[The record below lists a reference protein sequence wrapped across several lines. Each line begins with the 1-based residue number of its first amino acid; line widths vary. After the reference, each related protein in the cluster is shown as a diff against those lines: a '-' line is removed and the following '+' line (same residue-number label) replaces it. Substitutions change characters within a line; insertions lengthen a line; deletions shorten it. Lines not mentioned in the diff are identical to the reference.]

1 MIREE
6 AEKRLRAVF
15 GLERF
20 HERQW
25 EVIERVLRGERVLL
39 IEKTG
44 FGKSLCYQFPAT
56 QMAGLTIV
64 FSPLIALMRD
74 QVGKLKAR
82 GIAAECL
89 NSSQSPD
96 ENRRIMEAARAGN
109 LKILYIAPERLEIGN
124 WLYEARQLKM
134 AMVVIDEAH
143 CISTWGHDFRPSYR
157 RIVDLVNMLPEHFP
171 VLAVTA
177 TATPMVEADIISQ
190 IREKITSLRGNLMRP
205 NLRQLVIE
213 VENEDQKM
221 VWLAEHLHKIQGTG
235 IIYAGTHSATET
247 YANWLRYMG
256 MNAIAYHGGLEPDER
271 RRIEAGLLAN
281 SYKCVVSTNA
291 LGMGIDKPDIRF
303 VIHTQIPQSPIHYY
317 QEIGRA
323 GRDGQP
329 GIVVLFFNP
338 SEDMRLPISFIE
350 NCKPSKDKYE
360 RVIESLKTGPLGLHG
375 LVRGANVNTT
385 QATLI
390 KTDLI
395 EQGIVEEF
403 QDNAGRKYAL
413 KRNAPSFDHEHH
425 EELRNAKWA
434 DLEQMQAY
442 VQTRD
447 CRMKFLCDFLGD
459 QMTGNCGN
467 CDNCRK
473 RVFQVDDHPASTNC
487 LEAFKD
493 SAFPTLSLKAA
504 KTALTDGLAAAN
516 STNKRVIQAIQS
528 TRISQSEQ
536 YPEFL
541 IALILKAFHSKLGNG
556 KFDGILYVPTSGSD
570 NALRH
575 LAQKLGGLLGLHVIH
590 GIVKTRATAPQASFS
605 SSILRSEN
613 VKGAFS
619 YQGRDSLLGKSVL
632 LLDDFCETGS
642 TIKEVSRIL
651 TPLGVSKIT
660 PLVLLSGKVEL
671 ANEPVIQQ
679 SKSELRASAIQH

>member
-221 VWLAEHLHKIQGTG
+221 VWLAEHLNKIQGTG

-256 MNAIAYHGGLEPDER
+256 MNAVAYHGGLEPEDR

-281 SYKCVVSTNA
+281 AYKCVVSTNA

-350 NCKPSKDKYE
+350 NCKPTKEKYD
-360 RVIESLKTGPLGLHG
+360 RVIEALQHGPLGLHG
-375 LVRGANVNTT
+375 LVRGANLNTT

-395 EQGIVEEF
+395 EQGIVQEF
-403 QDNAGRKYAL
+403 QDSAGRKYEL
-413 KRNAPSFDHEHH
+413 KRNAPAFDHEHH
-425 EELRNAKWA
+425 EQLRNAKWA

-442 VQTRD
+442 VHTRD

-459 QMTGNCGN
+459 QMTGSCGN

-473 RVFQVDDHPASTNC
+473 RVFQVDDHPASTTC

-493 SAFPTLSLKAA
+493 STFPTLSLKAA
-504 KTALTDGLAAAN
+504 KTVLVEGLAAAN
-516 STNKRVIQAIQS
+516 ASNKRVLQAIQS
-528 TRISQSEQ
+528 TRSV
-536 YPEFL
+536 PGAKFPDFL
-541 IALILKAFHSKLGNG
+541 IALLVKAFYARLGNE
-556 KFDGILYVPTSGSD
+556 KLDAIMYVP
-570 NALRH
+570 ALNPNSPIQH
-575 LAQKLGGLLGLHVIH
+575 LAQKLGGVLGIPAYH
-590 GIVKTRATAPQASFS
+590 GLTKTRATAPQASFS
-605 SSILRSEN
+605 SSIMRTEN
-613 VKGAFS
+613 VKGAFK
-619 YQGRDSLLGKSVL
+619 YVGKESLLGKSVIL
-632 LLDDFCETGS
+632 MDDFCETGA

-651 TPLGVSKIT
+651 TLEGVSKIA
-660 PLVLLSGKVEL
+660 PMVLLTGKVENVL
-671 ANEPVIQQ
+671 EPIPQ
-679 SKSELRASAIQH
+679 

>member
-6 AEKRLRAVF
+6 AEKRLRALF
-15 GLERF
+15 GLECF

-96 ENRRIMEAARAGN
+96 ENRRIMEAARAGE

-157 RIVDLVNMLPEHFP
+157 RIVDLVNMLPDHFP

-177 TATPMVEADIISQ
+177 TATPKVEEDIISQ

-213 VENEDQKM
+213 VDNEDQKM
-221 VWLAEHLHKIQGTG
+221 VWLAEHIHKIQGTG
-235 IIYAGTHSATET
+235 IIYAGTQASTET

-256 MNAIAYHGGLEPDER
+256 INAVAYHAGLETEQR
-271 RRIEAGLLAN
+271 RQIEAGLLTN
-281 SYKCVVSTNA
+281 QYKCVVSTNA

-303 VIHTQIPQSPIHYY
+303 VMHTQIPQSPIHYY

-323 GRDGQP
+323 GRDGNP
-329 GIVVLFFNP
+329 GIVILFFNAA
-338 SEDMRLPISFIE
+338 EDLRLPISFIE
-350 NCKPSKDKYE
+350 NCKPSREKYD
-360 RVIESLKTGPLGLHG
+360 RVVEVLQSGPLGLHG

-403 QDNAGRKYAL
+403 QDGQGRKYHL
-413 KRNAPSFDHEHH
+413 KRNAPAFDHEHH
-425 EELRNAKWA
+425 EALRNAKWA

-459 QMTGNCGN
+459 QMTGSCGN
-467 CDNCRK
+467 CDICRN
-473 RVFQVDDHPASTNC
+473 RTFHVDDHPESENC
-487 LEAFKD
+487 LEAFKE
-493 SAFPTLSLKAA
+493 STFPTFPIKAA
-504 KTALTDGLAAAN
+504 RTTLCDGIAA
-516 STNKRVIQAIQS
+516 STSSNKRVLQAVLS
-528 TRISQSEQ
+528 TKTIGATQ
-536 YPEFL
+536 YPDFVAELAFKAL
-541 IALILKAFHSKLGNG
+541 RSKCNFEKFDLILFLPSSK
-556 KFDGILYVPTSGSD
+556 SGE
-570 NALRH
+570 ALQH
-575 LAQKLGGLLGLHVIH
+575 LAKKLGGQLGIPVAS
-590 GIVKTRATAPQASFS
+590 GIVRVKTTRPQSGLASA
-605 SSILRSEN
+605 ILRSEN
-613 VKGAFS
+613 VKGAFRYDGMIGLENKS
-619 YQGRDSLLGKSVL
+619 ILLI
-632 LLDDFCETGS
+632 DDICETGS
-642 TIKEVSRIL
+642 TLKEVARVL
-651 TPLGVSKIT
+651 TLLGAAKIT
-660 PLVLLSGKVEL
+660 PLVLVQGKIECQL
-671 ANEPVIQQ
+671 EP
-679 SKSELRASAIQH
+679 ATH